1 MTSPREPGGPPGA
14 TPAPTRDGARD
25 RMLRATL
32 DLIAEQGVG
41 AVTNRAVARAAEV
54 SLGSLTY
61 HFPSQSDLLREALTA
76 FVDDEIARI
85 TEHAERLR
93 DAGLDPDRAADE
105 VEKAMAA
112 FATDRRQIANLELHL
127 HAARDPEVRATSA
140 RSVAAYD
147 RLVTEILTALGVTD
161 AERHA
166 PAVVALFFGLAV
178 RRQATGDD
186 SAAGT
191 ADALRTL
198 LSGLP
203 AEPPGVASRD
213 VRG

>member
-1 MTSPREPGGPPGA
+1 MTT
-14 TPAPTRDGARD
+14 TPRD

-32 DLIAEQGVG
+32 DLIAEHGVG
-41 AVTNRAVARAAEV
+41 AVTNRAVARAAGV

-61 HFPSQSDLLREALTA
+61 HFPSQSDLLRESLAA

-85 TEHAERLR
+85 TAHVDRLR
-93 DAGLDPDRAADE
+93 DAGVDPDRAADE
-105 VEKAMAA
+105 VEKAMVG

-147 RLVTEILTALGVTD
+147 RLAAAILTALGIPD
-161 AERHA
+161 AARHA
-166 PAVVALFFGLAV
+166 PAVVSLLYGLAV
-178 RRQATGDD
+178 RRLATGDD

-191 ADALRTL
+191 ADALRTVLRGL
-198 LSGLP
+198 LP
-203 AEPPGVASRD
+203 
-213 VRG
+213 